1 MRELFYEITPEEGH
15 DLAAGAGIVRA
26 EGRCAITAAAGA
38 NDTVFPAGKTSVREG
53 KNAAYAITPGDGYK
67 IADVLVD
74 GVSVGAVSEY
84 TFENVQKAHTIE
96 AVFAWNNPFEDAAQT
111 HWFYGDVEYACLNKL
126 FEGTSPTTFAPRAA
140 MTRGM
145 LVTVLYRMEGSPA
158 VTGANPFDDVESGKY
173 YENAVIWAAKNGI
186 VGGYSAA
193 AFGPDD
199 AITREQ
205 LAAILYNYAKYKG
218 YDVSV
223 GKDTNIL
230 SYNDVAQISEYD
242 IPAMQWACGAGL
254 IQGSDGN
261 LMPKGNAERCQVA
274 ATLHRFAAIAQ

>member
-38 NDTVFPAGKTSVREG
+38 NGAVSPAGKTSVREG
-53 KNAAYAITPGDGYK
+53 KNAAYAITPNESYK

-126 FEGTSPTTFAPRAA
+126 F
-140 MTRGM
+140 
-145 LVTVLYRMEGSPA
+145 
-158 VTGANPFDDVESGKY
+158 
-173 YENAVIWAAKNGI
+173 
-186 VGGYSAA
+186 
-193 AFGPDD
+193 
-199 AITREQ
+199 
-205 LAAILYNYAKYKG
+205 
-218 YDVSV
+218 
-223 GKDTNIL
+223 
-230 SYNDVAQISEYD
+230 
-242 IPAMQWACGAGL
+242 
-254 IQGSDGN
+254 
-261 LMPKGNAERCQVA
+261 
-274 ATLHRFAAIAQ
+274 